1 MKFIDSNVFVYFAD
15 GRDPAK
21 QSVARSVLADAIG
34 NPQCVIS
41 S

>member
-21 QSVARSVLADAIG
+21 QSVARAVLAD
-34 NPQCVIS
+34 
-41 S
+41 